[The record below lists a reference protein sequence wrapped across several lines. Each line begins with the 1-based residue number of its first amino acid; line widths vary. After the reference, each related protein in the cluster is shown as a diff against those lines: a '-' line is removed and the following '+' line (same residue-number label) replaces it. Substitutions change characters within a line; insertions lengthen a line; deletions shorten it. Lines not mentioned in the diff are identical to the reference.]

1 MDDLLTLSEIPQVS
15 TTLLFSFSYG
25 FSEFLN
31 YTICNH
37 LIFKDSIAK
46 TTHIT
51 VTIQNRTAIL
61 LS

>member
-1 MDDLLTLSEIPQVS
+1 MDELLTLSETPQVS
-15 TTLLFSFSYG
+15 TTWLFSFSYG
-25 FSEFLN
+25 FSEHL
-31 YTICNH
+31 YTYFIH
-37 LIFKDSIAK
+37 RIFKDNMAK